1 MIEKLEGQSAPR
13 SLEVIAEKVG
23 FRIEALLSEE
33 IERWSHLDPELVE
46 PLTLLK
52 EMVLAG
58 GKRLRPAFCFWAYV
72 GAGGDP
78 ESIDV
83 LNAGCA
89 LELLH
94 SFAII
99 HDDIMDASLTR
110 RGLVALHKRF
120 QDKHEG
126 TLWAGESRRFG
137 EGVAILL
144 GDMAFVYADK
154 MLLGAPVEAQEIFTE
169 LRLEVN
175 IGQYLDLI
183 GTANGT
189 AQPRISR
196 DQARRICLYKS
207 GKYTVERP
215 LHLGAALLGR
225 LEKYQQSLSEFGVPL
240 GEAFQLRDDLL
251 GSFGDQTVTGK
262 PVGEDLREGKPTVLA
277 AIAIERVRGKDA
289 DFMRRRFGAENLS
302 SDEVLR
308 LQEILINTGAR
319 KEVEALA
326 DTLCGQAIAA
336 IKKSELT
343 QTAIEELESLANFV
357 ANRDL

>member
-1 MIEKLEGQSAPR
+1 MIENIVGQKAPQ
-13 SLEVIAEKVG
+13 SLDAIAKRVG
-23 FRIEALLSEE
+23 NRIDGLLTNE
-33 IERWSHLDPELVE
+33 IVRWGHLDEGLAE

-58 GKRLRPAFCFWAYV
+58 GKRLRPAFCHWAYV

-78 ESIDV
+78 ESEEI
-83 LNAGCA
+83 LNASCA

-94 SFAII
+94 TFAII

-110 RGLVALHKRF
+110 RGLVAIHKRF

-126 TLWAGESRRFG
+126 IFWTGESRRFG

-154 MLLGAPVEAQEIFTE
+154 MLVGAPIEAQNIFTE

-175 IGQYLDLI
+175 IGQYLDLV
-183 GTANGT
+183 GTANGNSE
-189 AQPRISR
+189 PRISM
-196 DQARRICLYKS
+196 DQARKICLYKS

-215 LHLGAALLGR
+215 LHLGVALLQK
-225 LEKYQQSLSEFGVPL
+225 LEKYEESLSAYGVPL
-240 GEAFQLRDDLL
+240 GEAFQLRDDIL
-251 GSFGDQTVTGK
+251 GTFGNSVVTGK

-277 AIAIERVRGKDA
+277 AIAMERAEGSDLT
-289 DFMRRRFGAENLS
+289 FLNQRFGAEDLS
-302 SDEVLR
+302 ADEVYR
-308 LQEILINTGAR
+308 MQEILTATGAR
-319 KEVEALA
+319 KEVELLSDRLCIDSVEAIRRSSLA
-326 DTLCGQAIAA
+326 PEAI
-336 IKKSELT
+336 SEL
-343 QTAIEELESLANFV
+343 ENLANFV

>member
-1 MIEKLEGQSAPR
+1 MIEKLTGQRAPD
-13 SLEVIAEKVG
+13 SLDVIAKRVG
-23 FRIEALLSEE
+23 SRIDELLGEE
-33 IERWSHLDPELVE
+33 IRRWSGLDGDLAE
-46 PLTLLK
+46 PLILLRD
-52 EMVLAG
+52 MVLAG
-58 GKRLRPAFCFWAYV
+58 GKRLRPAFCHWAYV

-78 ESIDV
+78 DDPEI

-94 SFAII
+94 TFAII

-110 RGLVALHKRF
+110 RGMVAIHKQF

-126 TLWAGESRRFG
+126 IFWQGESRRFG

-144 GDMAFVYADK
+144 GDMAFVYADR
-154 MLLGAPVEAQEIFTE
+154 MLIGAPKPALEIFTE

-183 GTANGT
+183 GTANGST
-189 AQPRISR
+189 QPRISM

-215 LHLGAALLGR
+215 LHLGVALLDK
-225 LEKYQQSLSEFGVPL
+225 LDEYQEVLTSYGVPL

-251 GSFGDQTVTGK
+251 GTFGDSGVTGK

-277 AIAIERVRGKDA
+277 AVAMERAEGKDA
-289 DFMRRRFGAENLS
+289 EFLRVRFGAEDLS
-302 SDEVLR
+302 QEEVVR
-308 LQEILINTGAR
+308 MQEILTSTGAR
-319 KEVEALA
+319 KEVELLV
-326 DTLCGQAIAA
+326 DSLCQEAVSAIHGSSLR
-336 IKKSELT
+336 IS
-343 QTAIEELESLANFV
+343 AIEELEGLAEFV
-357 ANRDL
+357 ANREL